1 MQEESFDYEDVVHVT
16 ATAGKSIFYLILG
29 VLLALSCL
37 TGLIIMITEGSEN
50 GQAILGA
57 ILGIFIGIYLIVLFF
72 IGRNSAVV
80 MIDFTKDKEV
90 GSFQQSLLSWG
101 TVMNPFSLISN
112 KPRRHVTRVLVFDKQ
127 DAFAATSKIC
137 AIRQALKEKLASV

>member
-29 VLLALSCL
+29 VLLVLSGL
-37 TGLIIMITEGSEN
+37 TGIVVSIKDGVGGMFIGC
-50 GQAILGA
+50 LG
-57 ILGIFIGIYLIVLFF
+57 GMFIGIYLIVLFF